1 MSIMEIALLI
11 IGVII
16 FVMSFLLPDGS
27 DKKTEKEIAREKE
40 EVHRLVEQE
49 IDSMKLKV
57 NEATNDTVEYAVD
70 KAERSLEKVSNEK
83 IMAVNEYAGT
93 ILEEINKNHKE
104 VMFLYD
110 MLRDKQEDLTNA
122 VRKADATVK
131 EIANV
136 SHSAQAASETLLR
149 GMSVATVS
157 QKGLTKEQKAVFDDI
172 IIPDASPVV
181 FKEKEQVV
189 RSNNNAPIPVANV
202 KTENITSESVVA
214 NTVQASKASK
224 PRGIA
229 LAQSK
234 IFADLNSAG
243 DVTQPQVQEV
253 VQDSIKEQEN
263 IMPAKGEKVVYD
275 MLSGSA
281 FRNGNIVGVDLP
293 ARGAVTVADYEAMR
307 GTVNIPVNVPMS
319 ASLGTM
325 QQAVT
330 ASGAPVTEAPANNND
345 RIIELSKQG
354 LDTVDIAK
362 ALNLGVGEVK
372 LVLDLFR

>member
-27 DKKTEKEIAREKE
+27 DKKTEKELAQEKE

-110 MLRDKQEDLTNA
+110 MLRDKQADLTNA

-131 EIANV
+131 EIASV

-172 IIPDASPVV
+172 VIPDATPVV
-181 FKEKEQVV
+181 FKDKPAVDNASTAKKEETKQ
-189 RSNNNAPIPVANV
+189 AP
-202 KTENITSESVVA
+202 T
-214 NTVQASKASK
+214 QATK

-234 IFADLNSAG
+234 IFADLTSDINEVKS
-243 DVTQPQVQEV
+243 QPVKETEAAV
-253 VQDSIKEQEN
+253 ATASIESTATSESVAPVKRET
-263 IMPAKGEKVVYD
+263 VVYD

-293 ARGAVTVADYEAMR
+293 AKGAVTVADYEAMR
-307 GTVNIPVNVPMS
+307 TPMNMQVVMPVS
-319 ASLGTM
+319 GTM

-372 LVLDLFR
+372 LVLDLFK